1 MNACSMQVGRTCY
14 NGSDRRRG
22 FSRFLCIPSKSRGR
36 IAGNERDCSLPSSA
50 SEPRRMEE
58 AGNLTKLCLGAD
70 QPIQPTQCRIGTH
83 LAIWAVPGMSGEP
96 SKRVRDLGALT
107 LAAREPQL
115 PQAANDGRVSLA
127 TALPTEEMTR
137 TAVHCMR
144 DLYWKAVS
152 VKD

>member
-1 MNACSMQVGRTCY
+1 MEVTAVVVFPDFYAYPAKVVATLRATNVIAAFRLLHRSLDGWRKVDRT
-14 NGSDRRRG
+14 
-22 FSRFLCIPSKSRGR
+22 L
-36 IAGNERDCSLPSSA
+36 L
-50 SEPRRMEE
+50 
-58 AGNLTKLCLGAD
+58 LGAD

-137 TAVHCMR
+137 TAVHCVR